1 MKFLVVGLGNPGA
14 EYAQTRHNIGFMILD
29 ALASVGGN
37 APVTF
42 ETSRYGWQAE
52 LRCAGHQLLLLKP
65 STYMNLSGQ
74 AVRYWLGAEKL
85 GVEQL
90 LVLTDDLSLP
100 VGRLRLRGQ
109 GSAGGH
115 NGLAHIEETLGTQAY
130 ARVRFGIGSDFPK
143 GRQVDYVLGSF
154 GSEEWPEVTDGIDRS
169 VALVR
174 MYVARGL
181 SHTMSLFNKG

>member
-14 EYAQTRHNIGFMILD
+14 EYAQTRHNIGFMALD
-29 ALASVGGN
+29 ALASSA
-37 APVTF
+37 APPVAF
-42 ETSRYGWQAE
+42 VASRYGWRAE
-52 LRCAGHQLLLLKP
+52 LRRAGHQLVLLKP

-74 AVRYWLGAEKL
+74 AVQYWLGAERL

-90 LVLTDDLSLP
+90 LVITDDLSLP

-154 GSEEWPEVTDGIDRS
+154 DSKELPEVEAGVGRC
-169 VALVR
+169 VELVNS
-174 MYVARGL
+174 YVARGL
-181 SHTMSLFNKG
+181 AHTMGAFNKA

>member
-1 MKFLVVGLGNPGA
+1 VKFLVVGLGNPGA

-29 ALASVGGN
+29 ALASVGGT

-42 ETSRYGWQAE
+42 ESCRYGWHAE

-74 AVRYWLGAEKL
+74 AVRYWLGVEKL

-143 GRQVDYVLGSF
+143 GRQVEYVLGTF
-154 GSEEWPEVTDGIDRS
+154 GTEEWPEVTEGIDRS

>member
-1 MKFLVVGLGNPGA
+1 
-14 EYAQTRHNIGFMILD
+14 
-29 ALASVGGN
+29 
-37 APVTF
+37 
-42 ETSRYGWQAE
+42 
-52 LRCAGHQLLLLKP
+52 
-65 STYMNLSGQ
+65 
-74 AVRYWLGAEKL
+74 
-85 GVEQL
+85 
-90 LVLTDDLSLP
+90 

-115 NGLAHIEETLGTQAY
+115 NGLAHIEETLGTQDY

>member
-1 MKFLVVGLGNPGA
+1 MGLGNPGA
-14 EYAQTRHNIGFMILD
+14 EYAQTRHNVGFMILD
-29 ALASVGGN
+29 ALASVGGTK
-37 APVTF
+37 PTDFV
-42 ETSRYGWQAE
+42 SGRYGWHAE
-52 LRCAGHQLLLLKP
+52 VRCASHQLVLLKP

-74 AVRYWLGAEKL
+74 AVRYWLGAEKI

-115 NGLAHIEETLGTQAY
+115 NGLSHIEETLGTQAY

-143 GRQVDYVLGSF
+143 GRQVDFVLGSF
-154 GSEEWPEVTDGIDRS
+154 ELSERPEVVSGIDRC
-169 VALVR
+169 VELVR

-181 SHTMSLFNKG
+181 SHTMTLFNKG

>member
-1 MKFLVVGLGNPGA
+1 VKFLVVGLGNPGA
-14 EYAQTRHNIGFMILD
+14 EYVQSRHNIGFMVLD
-29 ALASVGGN
+29 ALASAGGN
-37 APVTF
+37 APATF
-42 ETSRYGWQAE
+42 ETGRYGWHTE
-52 LRCAGHQLLLLKP
+52 VRCAGHQLLLLKP

-74 AVRYWLGAEKL
+74 AVRYWMGAEKL

-115 NGLAHIEETLGTQAY
+115 NGLSHIEESLGTQAY
-130 ARVRFGIGSDFPK
+130 VRVRFGIGSDFPK
-143 GRQVDYVLGSF
+143 GRQVDYVLGAF
-154 GSEEWPEVTDGIDRS
+154 GSEEWPEVASGIDRC
-169 VALVR
+169 VDLVR

-181 SHTMSLFNKG
+181 SHTMSMFNKE

>member
-42 ETSRYGWQAE
+42 ETGRYGWQAE

-74 AVRYWLGAEKL
+74 AVR
-85 GVEQL
+85 
-90 LVLTDDLSLP
+90 
-100 VGRLRLRGQ
+100 
-109 GSAGGH
+109 
-115 NGLAHIEETLGTQAY
+115 
-130 ARVRFGIGSDFPK
+130 
-143 GRQVDYVLGSF
+143 
-154 GSEEWPEVTDGIDRS
+154 
-169 VALVR
+169 
-174 MYVARGL
+174 
-181 SHTMSLFNKG
+181 